1 MLQLASV
8 STFQE
13 QCRRRHLTV
22 GLRGACYAAAGK
34 GVGVG
39 VGVLFRPGDSGVGVG
54 VAVGVGVGV
63 GLGMILVGPFG
74 VGVGVALGVGAKSGV
89 GETDGAGDGEELGEA
104 DGVGVGEALCAKARR
119 GGTRKPA
126 TIKSSKLATAATA
139 KISGTLAC
147 RNRIT
152 QRDAGPSGV
161 VGHLDLRCLSSNVTI
176 EP

>member
-1 MLQLASV
+1 V
-8 STFQE
+8 I
-13 QCRRRHLTV
+13 
-22 GLRGACYAAAGK
+22 
-34 GVGVG
+34 
-39 VGVLFRPGDSGVGVG
+39 FRPGDNGVGVG

-74 VGVGVALGVGAKSGV
+74 VAVGVGLGVGAKSGV
-89 GETDGAGDGEELGEA
+89 GETAGAGDGEELGET
-104 DGVGVGEALCAKARR
+104 DGVGVGEELCAKARR

-126 TIKSSKLATAATA
+126 TIKSSKLTRAATA
-139 KISGTLAC
+139 KTSSARAR

-152 QRDAGPSGV
+152 QSDAGPPGA

>member
-1 MLQLASV
+1 MI
-8 STFQE
+8 
-13 QCRRRHLTV
+13 
-22 GLRGACYAAAGK
+22 
-34 GVGVG
+34 
-39 VGVLFRPGDSGVGVG
+39 FRPGDNGVGVG

-74 VGVGVALGVGAKSGV
+74 VAVGVGLGVGAKSGV
-89 GETDGAGDGEELGEA
+89 GEAAGAGDGEELGET
-104 DGVGVGEALCAKARR
+104 DGVGVGGELCAKARR

-139 KISGTLAC
+139 KTSSALAR

-152 QRDAGPSGV
+152 QSDAGPSGA